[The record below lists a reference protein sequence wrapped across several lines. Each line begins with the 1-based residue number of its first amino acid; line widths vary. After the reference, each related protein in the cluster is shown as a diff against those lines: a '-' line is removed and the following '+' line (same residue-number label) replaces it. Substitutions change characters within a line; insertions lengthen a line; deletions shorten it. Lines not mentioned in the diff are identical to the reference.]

1 MQEISTQSC
10 FDAQVF
16 RGIKNGVQ
24 PVAVKVLAQSDD
36 MQLSLFAKVSKCGA
50 DKYCNDFFNLFLL
63 TFGAR
68 LEHQPEQDKPSLC
81 FSLFDLMQ
89 GTASTRSAYGAHVTM
104 LDFQHT

>member
-1 MQEISTQSC
+1 MWFVSISYAMQEISTQSC

-50 DKYCNDFFNLFLL
+50 DNCNDFFDLLLL

-68 LEHQPEQDKPSLC
+68 LEHQPE
-81 FSLFDLMQ
+81 
-89 GTASTRSAYGAHVTM
+89 
-104 LDFQHT
+104 